1 MNTPEPLFP
10 ESKEER
16 EAREA
21 FYATEDAKPGEYR
34 VLSLSAT
41 GSLQL
46 TRPLK
51 RGESITIQVADAD
64 GVVIAAGEGYIKG
77 YGFSESEKKGI
88 IIVERKHKAKLG

>member
-1 MNTPEPLFP
+1 MNQPEPLFP

-34 VLSLSAT
+34 VLSLSAS
-41 GSLQL
+41 GSIGL

-51 RGESITIQVADAD
+51 RREEVTIQIADAD
-64 GVVIAAGEGYIKG
+64 GVVIASGQGVVKG
-77 YGFSESEKKGI
+77 YGFAETEKQGI
-88 IIVERKHKAKLG
+88 TIVERKHKVKL